1 MLLSEM
7 WDDIIKQREQ
17 AKTNAAPNGKPLTA
31 KERQEK
37 LKQERESKLTAQ
49 RDQMKQRALH
59 NRNRSSGD
67 GEESANGDV

>member
-17 AKTNAAPNGKPLTA
+17 TKPNTAPNGKPLTA

-37 LKQERESKLTAQ
+37 LKRERESKLSAR
-49 RDQMKQRALH
+49 RDQMKQRAH
-59 NRNRSSGD
+59 HNANRNSGD
-67 GEESANGDV
+67 KETTDDNA